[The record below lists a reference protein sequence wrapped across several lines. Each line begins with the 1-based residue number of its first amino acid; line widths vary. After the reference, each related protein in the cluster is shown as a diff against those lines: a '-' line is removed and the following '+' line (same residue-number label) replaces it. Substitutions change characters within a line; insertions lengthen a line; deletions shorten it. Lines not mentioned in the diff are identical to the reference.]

1 MADKPAEA
9 KKQKARKGLGKT
21 ISQYRQLKYGRGLT
35 KLEKEQYESSIS
47 GEGYKKLYKKN
58 K

>member
-21 ISQYRQLKYGRGLT
+21 ISQYRQIKYGRGLT
-35 KLEKEQYESSIS
+35 DLERKQYEGAIS
-47 GEGYKKLYKKN
+47 GEGYKKLYKKD